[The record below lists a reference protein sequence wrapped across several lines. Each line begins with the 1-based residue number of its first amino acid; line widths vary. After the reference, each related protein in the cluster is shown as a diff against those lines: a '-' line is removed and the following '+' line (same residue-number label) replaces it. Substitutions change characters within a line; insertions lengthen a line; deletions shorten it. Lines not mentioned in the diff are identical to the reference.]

1 MGAQYKNNNESFLII
16 EVSKDDFGHEYEALY
31 EGFDNKKEAIRTVD
45 KLNKNNEI
53 QNNEDYYIV
62 VKSKEFK
69 GNCNDS

>member
-1 MGAQYKNNNESFLII
+1 MQYKNNNESFLII
-16 EVSKDDFGHEYEALY
+16 EVSKDDFGHEYEVLY

-53 QNNEDYYIV
+53 QDNEDYYIV